1 MTGSTGTRQAS
12 PGPDH
17 YSPRGTPEERKWAR
31 KRIERK
37 RKLRGDIVGYVVVN
51 AFLVIIWAVTGAGY
65 FWPGW
70 VLGGWGVLLLLDL
83 LSFNYRKPLTEADI
97 DHELSKRR

>member
-1 MTGSTGTRQAS
+1 MTGFADMKETS
-12 PGPDH
+12 PGPGADE
-17 YSPRGTPEERKWAR
+17 PRSAPEEREWAR

-37 RKLRGDIVGYVVVN
+37 RKLRGDFVAYILIN
-51 AFLVIIWAVTGAGY
+51 AFLICVWAITGAGY

-83 LSFNYRKPLTEADI
+83 LSFYYGKPPTEADI
-97 DHELSKRR
+97 DRELAKMR